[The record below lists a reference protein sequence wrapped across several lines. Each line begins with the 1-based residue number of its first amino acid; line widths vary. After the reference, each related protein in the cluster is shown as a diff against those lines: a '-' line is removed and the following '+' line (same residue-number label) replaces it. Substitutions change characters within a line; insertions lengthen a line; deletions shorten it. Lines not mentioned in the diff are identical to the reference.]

1 MFAATC
7 HGTTWRAK
15 YLTLCRS
22 SNNCK
27 FCKLPHPGWQ
37 SSYLQSFDNNF
48 MMRKMRTQHPW
59 RLLYHNLF
67 IYWMWRCGSTG
78 SWDST
83 GYLDQ
88 FLLHF
93 RASQTYNTC
102 MYSTHQ
108 YLTYKMS
115 LLIMTS
121 SNLMINVCDNDL
133 ILCLCELQ
141 WLAVQWSFGA
151 HTTLTVLEPFPPIS
165 VSVWHRLWVV
175 TS

>member
-1 MFAATC
+1 MEQLDGRNTLHYVGAPTTASFVSC
-7 HGTTWRAK
+7 HTQYDNSLIYSR
-15 YLTLCRS
+15 LTMILWWG
-22 SNNCK
+22 K
-27 FCKLPHPGWQ
+27 FVHSMETPLSQ
-37 SSYLQSFDNNF
+37 L
-48 MMRKMRTQHPW
+48 
-59 RLLYHNLF
+59 

-78 SWDST
+78 GWDST

-88 FLLHF
+88 FLFHF
-93 RASQTYNTC
+93 RASQTYKNC

-108 YLTYKMS
+108 FLTYKMS

-121 SNLMINVCDNDL
+121 SNLMINVCDSDL
-133 ILCLCELQ
+133 ISCLGELQ